1 MLKLLGIYSDSGDLM
16 RKFLKVFAVFMALL
30 LCFGILEMK
39 NEKAVHTAVYNVGS
53 SGTRVEQILRRLAEY
68 GFYTGAVDGVYG
80 QGTFNAVKNFQR
92 NNGLVPDGIVG
103 DTTLSALGLFFGTS
117 EIGSDERELL
127 ARVIYG
133 EGRGEPYEGQVA
145 IGAVVLNRVESED
158 FPDSISGVVYQTG
171 AFDAVRDGQLNLEP
185 DETAYSAAD
194 DAIAGWDPTGG
205 ALYYWNPATATSR
218 WIWSIPI
225 TYSVGR
231 HVFGSKQ

>member
-1 MLKLLGIYSDSGDLM
+1 M
-16 RKFLKVFAVFMALL
+16 RKHLKIFVLL
-30 LCFGILEMK
+30 IGMVLCFCTFEMK
-39 NEKAVHTAVYNVGS
+39 KEKAVYTAVYNVGS
-53 SGTRVEQILRRLAEY
+53 SGTRVEQIQRRLAEY
-68 GFYTGAVDGVYG
+68 GYYTGSVDGIYG
-80 QGTFNAVKNFQR
+80 QGTFDAVKNFQR

-103 DTTLSALGLFFGTS
+103 DTTLSALGLFFGTG

-133 EGRGEPYEGQVA
+133 EGRGEPFEGQVA

-171 AFDAVRDGQLNLEP
+171 AFDAVRDGQIWLEP
-185 DETAYSAAD
+185 DETSYAAAD
-194 DAIAGWDPTGG
+194 EAIAGKDPTGG

>member
-1 MLKLLGIYSDSGDLM
+1 MKKY
-16 RKFLKVFAVFMALL
+16 LKVFLMMIIIVSSIFTV
-30 LCFGILEMK
+30 K
-39 NEKAVHTAVYNVGS
+39 NVYTEKAVDTAVYNVGS
-53 SGTRVEQILRRLAEY
+53 SGTRIEQIQRRLAEY
-68 GFYTGAVDGVYG
+68 GYYTGSVDGVYG
-80 QGTFNAVKNFQR
+80 QGTFDAVKNFQR

-103 DTTLSALGLFFGTS
+103 DTTLAALGLNFGTGRVTA
-117 EIGSDERELL
+117 EERELL

-158 FPDSISGVVYQTG
+158 FPDSINGVVYQTG
-171 AFDAVRDGQLNLEP
+171 AFDAVRDGQVWLEP
-185 DETAYSAAD
+185 DETAYAAAD

-231 HVFGSKQ
+231 HVFGTK